1 MSSHVEFIFESLK
14 QAGLRLTS
22 GRKAM
27 IEELAK
33 HEDPHTAKQLQAC
46 LNARGIELNLVTIYR
61 EMEALAEQGVARLV
75 EFGDG
80 QRRIELVASK
90 DEHHH
95 HLICRSCETVTHVDI
110 EEAILAVEKIL
121 AKQNHF
127 KIDAHQ
133 LEFFGQCKN
142 CQA

>member
-1 MSSHVEFIFESLK
+1 MSSHTEPILQKLK
-14 QAGLRLTS
+14 QAGLRLTN
-22 GRKAM
+22 GRKAL

-46 LNARGIELNLVTIYR
+46 LNKRGIEINLVTIYR
-61 EMEALAEQGVARLV
+61 EMEALEAQGVARLL

-80 QRRIELVASK
+80 QRRIELVDAK
-90 DEHHH
+90 DGHHH
-95 HLICRSCETVTHVDI
+95 HLVCRSCDTVTHVDI

-133 LEFFGQCKN
+133 LEFFGQCQK

>member
-1 MSSHVEFIFESLK
+1 MSPNTEQIFQKLK
-14 QAGLRLTS
+14 QAGLRLTI
-22 GRKAM
+22 GRKAL

-46 LNARGIELNLVTIYR
+46 LEERGIKINLVTIYR
-61 EMEALAEQGVARLV
+61 EMEALEAQGIARLL

-80 QRRIELVASK
+80 QRRIELVDSK

-95 HLICRSCETVTHVDI
+95 HLICRSCDTVAHVDI
-110 EEAILAVEKIL
+110 EAAILAVEKIL
-121 AKQNHF
+121 AKQNNF

-133 LEFFGQCKN
+133 LEFFGQCQK